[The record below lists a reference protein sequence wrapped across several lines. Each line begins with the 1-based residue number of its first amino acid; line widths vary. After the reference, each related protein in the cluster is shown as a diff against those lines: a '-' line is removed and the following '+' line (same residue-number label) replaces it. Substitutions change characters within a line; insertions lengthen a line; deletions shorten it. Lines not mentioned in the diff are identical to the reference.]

1 MTNTET
7 APWADLLGLYLATAK
22 GWFPGP
28 ILEQVIARME
38 ART

>member
-7 APWADLLGLYLATAK
+7 APWADLLDLYLSAAK